1 MAGEHRPPRLQ
12 APAGAPRP
20 EAPVPGPPL
29 RQGGRPPEQ
38 PGPADG
44 GAARAGRRGGGL
56 RRPEHRPARRLA
68 AAAGRSP
75 RGGLRD
81 AVRPSHGTLLAVA
94 LSIAAAGCAGKA
106 DRRLRVGVSAPTQR
120 EERWVRDV
128 EKLREE
134 ARARGVDLRLQ
145 ISDNDAAR
153 QLAQCEN
160 LLAQEVDVLIL
171 APHDAAAAGVVVDRA
186 HAFGVPV
193 IAYDRL
199 VTNADVDLYVS
210 FDNVKVGELQGEFLA
225 ARVPKGRYVI
235 LSGAPTDNNAKLFK
249 DGAMKHIR
257 PLIERGDVTVVL
269 EQPVKDWQPAEAMK
283 LTEDALTASGQ
294 RVDAVLAPNDGTA
307 GGVIQALS
315 LAGLAGKVP
324 VTGQDAELSAA
335 KRVLDGTQ
343 SMTVYKDTRALAT
356 AAIAAAE
363 VFARGGRPET
373 NGAVPNGRI
382 DVPAILLPSV
392 VVTREN
398 AVEVLAG
405 SGYLSREDLLGGAR

>member
-1 MAGEHRPPRLQ
+1 MPRAFLLLT
-12 APAGAPRP
+12 AF
-20 EAPVPGPPL
+20 
-29 RQGGRPPEQ
+29 
-38 PGPADG
+38 
-44 GAARAGRRGGGL
+44 
-56 RRPEHRPARRLA
+56 
-68 AAAGRSP
+68 
-75 RGGLRD
+75 
-81 AVRPSHGTLLAVA
+81 LLALA
-94 LSIAAAGCAGKA
+94 SAAGCGGKGE
-106 DRRLRVGVSAPTQR
+106 RRVRVGVSAPTQR

-128 EKLREE
+128 RKLRSE
-134 ARARGVDLRLQ
+134 AAERGVDLRVQ

-171 APHDAAAAGVVVDRA
+171 APHDAAAAGVAVDRA

-199 VTNADVDLYVS
+199 VRNADVDLYVS

-225 ARVPKGRYVI
+225 SRVPKGRYV
-235 LSGAPTDNNAKLFK
+235 LLAGSPTDNNATLYKE
-249 DGAMKHIR
+249 GAMRHLR
-257 PLIERGDVTVVL
+257 PLIERGDVTVVA
-269 EQPVKDWQPAEAMK
+269 EQPVRDWQPAEAMK
-283 LTEDALTASGQ
+283 LTEDALTASGS

-343 SMTVYKDTRALAT
+343 AMTVFKDTRALAT
-356 AAIAAAE
+356 AAVAAALAM
-363 VFARGGRPET
+363 ARGERPAT
-373 NGAVPNGRI
+373 NGAVPNGRR

-398 AVEVLAG
+398 VEEVLVG
-405 SGYLSREDLLGGAR
+405 SGYLRREELFGGTR

>member
-1 MAGEHRPPRLQ
+1 M
-12 APAGAPRP
+12 
-20 EAPVPGPPL
+20 
-29 RQGGRPPEQ
+29 
-38 PGPADG
+38 
-44 GAARAGRRGGGL
+44 
-56 RRPEHRPARRLA
+56 RPALLA
-68 AAAGRSP
+68 AA
-75 RGGLRD
+75 LF
-81 AVRPSHGTLLAVA
+81 LAT
-94 LSIAAAGCAGKA
+94 AGCAGEGE
-106 DRRLRVGVSAPTQR
+106 RRVRVGVSAPTQR

-128 EKLREE
+128 RKLREE
-134 ARARGVDLRLQ
+134 ASTRGIDLRLQ

-315 LAGLAGKVP
+315 LAGLSGKVP

-356 AAIAAAE
+356 AAIAAAQA
-363 VFARGGRPET
+363 FARGGRPET
-373 NGAVPNGRI
+373 NGAVPNGKR
-382 DVPAILLPSV
+382 DVPSILLPSV

-405 SGYLSREDLLGGAR
+405 SGYLSREDLLGGGK

>member
-1 MAGEHRPPRLQ
+1 M
-12 APAGAPRP
+12 
-20 EAPVPGPPL
+20 
-29 RQGGRPPEQ
+29 
-38 PGPADG
+38 
-44 GAARAGRRGGGL
+44 
-56 RRPEHRPARRLA
+56 
-68 AAAGRSP
+68 
-75 RGGLRD
+75 
-81 AVRPSHGTLLAVA
+81 RPSHGTLLAVA

-249 DGAMKHIR
+249 DGAMQHIR

-363 VFARGGRPET
+363 AFARGGRPET

-405 SGYLSREDLLGGAR
+405 SGYLSREDLLGGAK

>member
-1 MAGEHRPPRLQ
+1 M
-12 APAGAPRP
+12 
-20 EAPVPGPPL
+20 
-29 RQGGRPPEQ
+29 
-38 PGPADG
+38 
-44 GAARAGRRGGGL
+44 
-56 RRPEHRPARRLA
+56 
-68 AAAGRSP
+68 
-75 RGGLRD
+75 
-81 AVRPSHGTLLAVA
+81 RPSHGTLLAVA

-249 DGAMKHIR
+249 DGAMQHIR

-405 SGYLSREDLLGGAR
+405 SGYLSREDLLGGAK

>member
-1 MAGEHRPPRLQ
+1 M
-12 APAGAPRP
+12 
-20 EAPVPGPPL
+20 
-29 RQGGRPPEQ
+29 
-38 PGPADG
+38 
-44 GAARAGRRGGGL
+44 
-56 RRPEHRPARRLA
+56 
-68 AAAGRSP
+68 
-75 RGGLRD
+75 
-81 AVRPSHGTLLAVA
+81 RPSHGTLLAVA

>member
-1 MAGEHRPPRLQ
+1 M
-12 APAGAPRP
+12 
-20 EAPVPGPPL
+20 
-29 RQGGRPPEQ
+29 
-38 PGPADG
+38 
-44 GAARAGRRGGGL
+44 
-56 RRPEHRPARRLA
+56 
-68 AAAGRSP
+68 
-75 RGGLRD
+75 
-81 AVRPSHGTLLAVA
+81 RPSHGTLLAVA

-363 VFARGGRPET
+363 AFARGGRPET

-405 SGYLSREDLLGGAR
+405 SGYLSREDLLGGAK